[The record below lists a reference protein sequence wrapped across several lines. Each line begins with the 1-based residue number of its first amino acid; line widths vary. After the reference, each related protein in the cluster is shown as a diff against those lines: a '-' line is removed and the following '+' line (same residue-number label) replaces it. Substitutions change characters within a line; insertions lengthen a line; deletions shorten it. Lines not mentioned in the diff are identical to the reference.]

1 MKRFILALFA
11 YLLFIGP
18 ALADLNQEKV
28 GQWDLQI
35 DSSTFAMT
43 SDSSWTSTF
52 PGGALTLKGDS
63 GNINICIED
72 ATILGKGRFIF
83 EIECRVTMPDNS
95 AIFLEYNVKITADE
109 TWQDRIGK
117 GEVVTAPSGGA
128 KHFFAEFKMKTTS
141 EKYDWVNDHIFIG
154 KGLEL
159 RVSSEQRP
167 LGRVLYDL
175 YVFAN

>member
-1 MKRFILALFA
+1 MRKFIASVFA

-18 ALADLNQEKV
+18 APADLNQEKV

-35 DSSTFAMT
+35 DSSAVTMT

-52 PGGALTLKGDS
+52 PGGALTLKGDT

-72 ATILGKGRFIF
+72 ATILGKGRFIG

-109 TWQDRIGK
+109 TMQDKMGK

-159 RVSSEQRP
+159 TMPSENNP

-175 YVFAN
+175 YVFTN

>member
-1 MKRFILALFA
+1 MHFLGKKLFKGNAMKTFIPSLFA

-63 GNINICIED
+63 G
-72 ATILGKGRFIF
+72 
-83 EIECRVTMPDNS
+83 
-95 AIFLEYNVKITADE
+95 
-109 TWQDRIGK
+109 
-117 GEVVTAPSGGA
+117 
-128 KHFFAEFKMKTTS
+128 
-141 EKYDWVNDHIFIG
+141 
-154 KGLEL
+154 
-159 RVSSEQRP
+159 
-167 LGRVLYDL
+167 
-175 YVFAN
+175 